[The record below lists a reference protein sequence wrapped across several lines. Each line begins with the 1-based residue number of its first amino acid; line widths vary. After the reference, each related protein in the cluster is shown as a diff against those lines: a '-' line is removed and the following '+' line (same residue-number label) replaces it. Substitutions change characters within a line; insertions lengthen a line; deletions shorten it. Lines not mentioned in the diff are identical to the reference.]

1 MIDMQVVE
9 YLRSLV
15 PERDELL
22 QEMERRAEELY
33 IPILDVETMGFLRVF
48 LAIVKPKRILE
59 VGSAI
64 GYSAIVMARAT
75 EAQITTIE
83 RDPERAQEAWHNL
96 AKAGLTERV
105 ELLEGDALEVIPEL
119 GQNSNPYDLIFL
131 DAAKGQYP
139 KFLELLNPLL
149 KPGGVLLSDNVLFQG
164 LVSGDPDVKHKL
176 RTMINRLREYNVMLT
191 QHPDFETSILPVGDG
206 LAVSVKHAK

>member
-1 MIDMQVVE
+1 MIDLQVVE

-22 QEMERRAEELY
+22 QELERRAEELF
-33 IPILDVETMGFLRVF
+33 IPILDLETMGFLRVF
-48 LAIVKPKRILE
+48 LAIAKPLRILE

-75 EAQITTIE
+75 GAELTTIE
-83 RDPERAQEAWHNL
+83 RDPERAQEARHNL
-96 AKAGLTERV
+96 ARAGLTERV
-105 ELLEGDALEVIPEL
+105 ELLEGDALDIIPTL
-119 GQNSNPYDLIFL
+119 GVYDLIFL

-139 KFLELLNPLL
+139 RFLELLHPHL

-164 LVSGDPDVKHKL
+164 LVSGDPEVKHKL
-176 RTMINRLREYNVMLT
+176 RTMINRLREYNVLLT
-191 QHPDFETSILPVGDG
+191 QHPEYETSILPVGDG
-206 LAVSVKHAK
+206 LAVSVRAGS

>member
-1 MIDMQVVE
+1 MIDTQVVE

-22 QEMERRAEELY
+22 QELERRAEELY

-48 LAIVKPKRILE
+48 LAIAKPKRILE

-75 EAQITTIE
+75 QAQLTTIE
-83 RDPERAQEAWHNL
+83 RDPERAQEARQNF
-96 AKAGLTERV
+96 ARAGLAQRV
-105 ELLEGDALEVIPEL
+105 ELLEGDALEIIPLL
-119 GQNSNPYDLIFL
+119 GEYDLIFL

-139 KFLELLNPLL
+139 RFLELLHPHLL
-149 KPGGVLLSDNVLFQG
+149 PGGILLSDNVLFQG

-176 RTMINRLREYNVMLT
+176 RTMINRLREYNVLLT

-206 LAVSVKHAK
+206 LAVSVRAGS

>member
-1 MIDMQVVE
+1 MIDEQVVE

-22 QEMERRAEELY
+22 QELESRAEELY
-33 IPILDVETMGFLRVF
+33 IPILDLETMGFLRVF
-48 LAIVKPKRILE
+48 LAVAKPKSILE

-75 EAQITTIE
+75 DAVLTTIE
-83 RDPERAQEAWHNL
+83 RDPERAQEARRNL
-96 AKAGLTERV
+96 ERAGLTERV
-105 ELLEGDALEVIPEL
+105 QLLEGDALEIIPTL
-119 GQNSNPYDLIFL
+119 GEYDLIFL

-139 KFLELLNPLL
+139 RFLELLHPHL
-149 KPGGVLLSDNVLFQG
+149 KSGGILLSDNVLFQG
-164 LVSGDPDVKHKL
+164 LVSGDPEVKHKL

-191 QHPDFETSILPVGDG
+191 QHPDYETSILPVGDG
-206 LAVSVKHAK
+206 LAVSVRV

>member
-1 MIDMQVVE
+1 MIDLQVVE

-22 QEMERRAEELY
+22 QELERRAEELF
-33 IPILDVETMGFLRVF
+33 IPILDLETMGFLRVF
-48 LAIVKPKRILE
+48 LAIAKPLRILE

-75 EAQITTIE
+75 GAQITTIE
-83 RDPERAQEAWHNL
+83 RDPERAQEARHNL
-96 AKAGLTERV
+96 ARAGLTERV
-105 ELLEGDALEVIPEL
+105 ELLEGDALDIIPTL
-119 GQNSNPYDLIFL
+119 GMYDLIFL

-139 KFLELLNPLL
+139 RFLELLHPHL

-164 LVSGDPDVKHKL
+164 LVSGDPEVKHKL
-176 RTMINRLREYNVMLT
+176 RTMINRLREYNVLLT
-191 QHPDFETSILPVGDG
+191 QHPEYETSILPVGDG
-206 LAVSVKHAK
+206 LAVSVRAGS

>member
-1 MIDMQVVE
+1 MIDTQVVE

-22 QEMERRAEELY
+22 QELERRAEELY

-48 LAIVKPKRILE
+48 LAVAKPRRILE

-75 EAQITTIE
+75 QAQLTTIE
-83 RDPERAQEAWHNL
+83 RDPERAQEARQNL
-96 AKAGLTERV
+96 ARAGLCERV
-105 ELLEGDALEVIPEL
+105 ELLEGDALEIIPTL
-119 GQNSNPYDLIFL
+119 GEYDLIFL

-139 KFLELLNPLL
+139 RFLELLHPHLV
-149 KPGGVLLSDNVLFQG
+149 PGGVLLSDNVLFQG

-176 RTMINRLREYNVMLT
+176 RTMINRLREYNVLLT
-191 QHPDFETSILPVGDG
+191 QHPDYETSILPVGDG
-206 LAVSVKHAK
+206 LAVSVRAGS

>member
-1 MIDMQVVE
+1 MMIDLQVVE

-22 QEMERRAEELY
+22 QELERRAEELF
-33 IPILDVETMGFLRVF
+33 IPILDLETMGFLRVF
-48 LAIVKPKRILE
+48 LAIAKPLRILE

-75 EAQITTIE
+75 GAQITTIE
-83 RDPERAQEAWHNL
+83 RDPERAQEARHNL
-96 AKAGLTERV
+96 ARAGLTERV
-105 ELLEGDALEVIPEL
+105 ELLEGDALDIIPTL
-119 GQNSNPYDLIFL
+119 GMYDLIFL

-139 KFLELLNPLL
+139 RFLELLHPHL

-164 LVSGDPDVKHKL
+164 LVSGDPEVKHKL
-176 RTMINRLREYNVMLT
+176 RTMINRLREYNVLLT
-191 QHPDFETSILPVGDG
+191 QHPEYETSILPVGDG
-206 LAVSVKHAK
+206 LAVSVRAGS

>member
-1 MIDMQVVE
+1 MIDTQVVE

-22 QEMERRAEELY
+22 QELERRAEELY

-48 LAIVKPKRILE
+48 LAVAKPRRILE

-64 GYSAIVMARAT
+64 GYSAIVMARASQ
-75 EAQITTIE
+75 AQLTTIE
-83 RDPERAQEAWHNL
+83 RDPERAQEARQNL
-96 AKAGLTERV
+96 ARAGLCERV
-105 ELLEGDALEVIPEL
+105 ELLEGDALEIIPTL
-119 GQNSNPYDLIFL
+119 GEYDLIFL

-139 KFLELLNPLL
+139 RFLELLHPHLV
-149 KPGGVLLSDNVLFQG
+149 PGGVLLSDNVLFQG

-176 RTMINRLREYNVMLT
+176 RTMINRLREYNVLLT
-191 QHPDFETSILPVGDG
+191 QHPDYETSILPVGDG
-206 LAVSVKHAK
+206 LAVSVRAGS